1 MIMKKIFYILMSVVV
16 LSTTM
21 TSCDDWMDINT
32 SPDNPVTVSYDV
44 VLPSLLFFTIQECF
58 DNTEYQ
64 NYLAQALTTTG
75 RAPKV
80 DYSYR
85 GGWGGFPDMNR
96 HPHWRRHYYEIGVN
110 ADYMILDA
118 LDKGAL
124 NYALIGYT
132 LKLHSLMITTDEY
145 GDMPYKDAYHSNTP
159 KYDMQEDIYRA
170 LREAV
175 ETDDVEHPTV
185 GFAKL
190 IQMYN
195 DPEWIECKTNPIIT
209 TKTDRMYAGD
219 LKAYRNL
226 TYALYARWWVRH
238 IPNWGCP
245 ELGLTMEQCCDSVIK
260 YVDLALGEGWKE
272 PCYKFDGGTGE
283 KTSMWGPFHSS
294 NATMNLGWPQGR
306 ENNLGGCVP
315 TEFLASML
323 GFYQGALSLDKTKGV
338 SSAYALDPRAERMFQ
353 ARVGYNTDPMMLRC
367 LKANIGSDVAF
378 NKDYKSEHFPDCFCN
393 SSDSTKALKRS
404 FRANPYTKD
413 DGYINILTE
422 EELLFDKAEAIFWK
436 NPQRTNQE
444 AYNVMIQAVNKSLER
459 YGAYTDTDRPASN
472 HEKLKALFE
481 RARLDFRDFGID
493 MLMQQKFVALY
504 LQPEQWSDIRRYNYS
519 SSKNGISY
527 ANTFVYDIKY
537 VPVKKKMNIDPDPE
551 KAIQKF
557 FTQEYVL
564 ERPYN
569 LYEPHFQVEGKDF
582 FTGTDFPLS
591 ANAWINRL
599 NPDPETEDKYNRPEL
614 ERLNA
619 YKNPDYLRKRM
630 IWQRDYNTGAI
641 STKGIGDWEQF
652 D

>member
-21 TSCDDWMDINT
+21 TGCDDWMDINT

-75 RAPKV
+75 RSPKQ

-118 LDKGAL
+118 IDKGAF

-145 GDMPYKDAYHSNTP
+145 GEMPYTDAYHSNTP
-159 KYDMQEDIYRA
+159 KYDTQEYIYNQ
-170 LREAV
+170 LRVANGE
-175 ETDDVEHPTV
+175 DFEHPTI
-185 GFAKL
+185 GFEKL
-190 IQMYN
+190 LAMYN
-195 DPEWIECKTNPIIT
+195 DPAWTEASTNPIISV
-209 TKTDRMYAGD
+209 KTDRMFSGD

-245 ELGLTMEQCCDSVIK
+245 ELNLTMQQCCDSVIK

-272 PCYKFDGGTGE
+272 PAYKFDGGTGE

-315 TEFLASML
+315 TKFLASML
-323 GFYQGALSLDKTKGV
+323 GFYQGAISLKKSMGNTGMF
-338 SSAYALDPRAERMFQ
+338 ALDPRAERMFQ

-367 LKANIGSDVAF
+367 LRSNIGSDVAF
-378 NKDYKSEHFPDCFCN
+378 NKDYKSEHFPDLFCN

-404 FRANPYTKD
+404 FRTNPFTKD
-413 DGYINILTE
+413 DGYICIMTE
-422 EELLFDKAEAIFWK
+422 EELLFDKAEALYWK
-436 NPQRTNQE
+436 GLKQE
-444 AYNVMIQAVNKSLER
+444 SYNVMMEGVEKSLAR
-459 YGAYTDTDRPASN
+459 YGAWQETDHSDNNKA
-472 HEKLKALFE
+472 KLDAIFR
-481 RARLDFRDFGID
+481 RARLDYRDFGLA
-493 MLMQQKFVALY
+493 MLMQQKFIAMY

-527 ANTFVYDIKY
+527 DNTFVYDVKY
-537 VPVKKKMNIDPDPE
+537 VPKEKVQDIDSDPE
-551 KAIQKF
+551 KALSSF
-557 FTQEYVL
+557 FTMSYEL

-582 FTGTDFPLS
+582 FTGADFPLS
-591 ANAWINRL
+591 ANAWLNRL
-599 NPDPETEDKYNRPEL
+599 HPDPETEDKYNRQEL
-614 ERLNA
+614 EKLNA

-630 IWQRDYNTGAI
+630 IWQRDFGTGAI
-641 STKGIGDWEQF
+641 TGKGIGDWTQF